1 MSPSTSLRTG
11 LILASQSAGRL
22 AMLRAAGV
30 DVTAQPS
37 SVDEDS
43 IKSAMM
49 SEGAKAR
56 DIADA
61 LAEAK
66 AVKVSR
72 KFPVDLVLGCDQ
84 MLVTV
89 SGALL
94 DKPENPEVAVAHLKL
109 LSGATHRLV
118 SAAVICEGGAPVW
131 RIVDT
136 AQMTVRVLSD
146 GFIANYVDRYWEHIR
161 HSVGC
166 YRIEAEGAQ
175 LFSSVSGSQFT
186 IIGLPLLPVLDYLR
200 VRGMLLT

>member
-1 MSPSTSLRTG
+1 MT

-22 AMLRAAGV
+22 AMLQAAGV
-30 DVTAQPS
+30 DVTVQIP

-43 IKSAMM
+43 IKTAMTA
-49 SEGAKAR
+49 EGAKPR

-72 KFPVDLVLGCDQ
+72 KFPDGLVLGCDQ
-84 MLVTV
+84 ILVTA
-89 SGALL
+89 GGIML
-94 DKPENPEVAVAHLKL
+94 DKPENADVAVAHLKL
-109 LSGATHRLV
+109 MSGATHRLV
-118 SAAVICEGGAPVW
+118 NAAVICEGGKPVW

-136 AQMTVRVLSD
+136 AQMTMWELGD
-146 GFIANYVDRYWEHIR
+146 EFITHYVEAYWEHIR

-200 VRGMLLT
+200 VRGLLPT

>member
-1 MSPSTSLRTG
+1 MT

-22 AMLRAAGV
+22 EMLRAAGV
-30 DVTAQPS
+30 DVEAQSS

-43 IKSAMM
+43 IKSAMIA
-49 SEGAKAR
+49 EGAKAR

-66 AVKVSR
+66 SVKLSR
-72 KFPVDLVLGCDQ
+72 KFPTSLVLGCDQ
-84 MLVTV
+84 ILVTAD
-89 SGALL
+89 GMIL
-94 DKPENPEVAVAHLKL
+94 DKPASCEVAAAHLKL
-109 LSGATHRLV
+109 LSGNSHRLI
-118 SAAVICEGGAPVW
+118 SAAVMCESGTPVW

-136 AQMTVRVLSD
+136 AQMTMRVL
-146 GFIANYVDRYWEHIR
+146 GEQFIDNYVAQYWEHIR

-175 LFSSVSGSQFT
+175 LFTGVSGSQFT

-200 VRGMLLT
+200 VRGKLPT

>member
-1 MSPSTSLRTG
+1 MT

-30 DVTAQPS
+30 IVEAHGS
-37 SVDEDS
+37 AVDEGS
-43 IKSAMM
+43 IKEAMVDQ
-49 SEGAKAR
+49 GAKPR

-72 KFPVDLVLGCDQ
+72 KFPGDLVLGCDQ
-84 MLVTV
+84 ILVTV
-89 SGALL
+89 DGTLL
-94 DKPENPEVAVAHLKL
+94 DKPLGPDDAKAHLKK
-109 LSGATHRLV
+109 LSGSTHRLI

-131 RIVDT
+131 RFVDT
-136 AQMTVRVLSD
+136 AQMTMRVLSD
-146 GFIANYVDRYWEHIR
+146 AFIEQYVAQYWEQVR
-161 HSVGC
+161 GCVGC

-175 LFSSVSGSQFT
+175 LFSAVSGSHFT

-200 VRGMLLT
+200 VRGKLLT